1 MDTNKLIDFFKKKL
15 EDLPELRKLNTYKD
29 PVFTT
34 WWNTVKATCS
44 RMGETYLRNAE
55 KIRLSPGM
63 VVGGADNSER
73 YYKAYQS
80 GLDSAESYIKSL
92 IEELETWGFNGVSA
106 TSDENAKKAS
116 PSDGKVIL
124 NLTVSQQQIQEIT
137 QTINL
142 SQYDQDVQEKVE
154 ELLAELKKPKKD
166 KQKIVGAVKWL
177 ADKGADALIAILLAS
192 THLTN

>member
-1 MDTNKLIDFFKKKL
+1 MDTDKLIQFFKKKL
-15 EDLPELRKLNTYKD
+15 EDMPELRELRTYKD
-29 PVFTT
+29 PTFTT
-34 WWNTVKATCS
+34 WWNTIKATCA
-44 RMGETYLRNAE
+44 RMGESYLKNAE
-55 KIRLSPGM
+55 KIRLHPGM
-63 VVGGADNSER
+63 LIGGEDNSGR
-73 YYKAYQS
+73 YYKAYQN
-80 GLDSAESYIKSL
+80 GLNNVEAYIKSL
-92 IEELETWGFNGVSA
+92 VEELEMWGFNGVDASKG
-106 TSDENAKKAS
+106 ENIKKAS
-116 PSDGKVIL
+116 DSDGKVVL

-192 THLTN
+192 THLTS